1 MTRCCKNQ
9 QILDAGLWILDGI
22 KEFYI
27 YPNVTLICKANY
39 EDRRKAV
46 AFARSMLDA

>member
-1 MTRCCKNQ
+1 MLVSGFWMESRNSIFT
-9 QILDAGLWILDGI
+9 
-22 KEFYI
+22 
-27 YPNVTLICKANY
+27 VTLICKANY